1 MEIKKLDDNKLVKAT
16 TKKRRIKMGAIV
28 LAVLI
33 IGAAVG
39 CLVTSHLTTEAK
51 TTKIGFEDIGE
62 LDTQVAYC
70 TVVDVIDDPR
80 EIFGVEVPFTKSKY
94 IYSYD
99 VVVKAG
105 LDFEKMD
112 WKETGGKI
120 KVKMPEVYVTDS
132 YIDEKSGRIYHEEE
146 SIFSPITLEEQMLA
160 RAELVETGVNDAI
173 ANGLYDKAKE
183 NAEKMLTSFFKQHDE
198 YKDKEIV
205 FEWK

>member
-16 TKKRRIKMGAIV
+16 TKKRRIKLGAIV

-132 YIDEKSGRIYHEEE
+132 
-146 SIFSPITLEEQMLA
+146 IFSPITLEEQMLA

>member
-39 CLVTSHLTTEAK
+39 CLLTSHLTTEAK

>member
-183 NAEKMLTSFFKQHDE
+183 NAETMLTSFFKQHDE

>member
-1 MEIKKLDDNKLVKAT
+1 M
-16 TKKRRIKMGAIV
+16 
-28 LAVLI
+28 
-33 IGAAVG
+33 
-39 CLVTSHLTTEAK
+39 
-51 TTKIGFEDIGE
+51 
-62 LDTQVAYC
+62 
-70 TVVDVIDDPR
+70 
-80 EIFGVEVPFTKSKY
+80 
-94 IYSYD
+94 
-99 VVVKAG
+99 
-105 LDFEKMD
+105 
-112 WKETGGKI
+112 
-120 KVKMPEVYVTDS
+120 KMPEVYVTDS

>member
-183 NAEKMLTSFFKQHDE
+183 NAEKMLASFFKQHDE

>member
-39 CLVTSHLTTEAK
+39 CLVTSHLTTE
-51 TTKIGFEDIGE
+51 TETSKIGFEDIGE

>member
-173 ANGLYDKAKE
+173 ANGLFDKAKE
-183 NAEKMLTSFFKQHDE
+183 NAEKMLASFFKQHDE

-205 FEWK
+205 FQWK

>member
-1 MEIKKLDDNKLVKAT
+1 MEIKKTEENKLVKAANL
-16 TKKRRIKMGAIV
+16 KRKVKIGMALLV
-28 LAVLI
+28 VLI
-33 IGAAVG
+33 IGGAIG
-39 CLVTSHLTTEAK
+39 CLTTSHFTTETK

-70 TVVDVIDDPR
+70 TVVDVLDDPR

-105 LDFEKMD
+105 LNFEKIN
-112 WKETGGKI
+112 WKESDNKI
-120 KVKMPEVYVTDS
+120 KVKMPELYITDS
-132 YIDEKSGRIYHEEE
+132 YIDEESGKIYHEEE
-146 SIFSPITLEEQMLA
+146 SIFSPITLEEEMLA
-160 RAELVETGVNDAI
+160 RSKLVETGVNDAVE
-173 ANGLYDKAKE
+173 NGLYDKAKE
-183 NAEKMLTSFFKQHDE
+183 NAEKMMTSFFKQHDD

>member
-1 MEIKKLDDNKLVKAT
+1 MEIKKLDDNKLVKDT

>member
-16 TKKRRIKMGAIV
+16 TMKRRIKMGAIV

-173 ANGLYDKAKE
+173 ANGLFDKAKE
-183 NAEKMLTSFFKQHDE
+183 NAEKMLASFFKQHDE

>member
-1 MEIKKLDDNKLVKAT
+1 MEIKRLDDNKLVKAAAL
-16 TKKRRIKMGAIV
+16 KRKSKVGAIV

-33 IGAAVG
+33 IGAAIG
-39 CLVTSHLTTEAK
+39 CLVTSHLTTE
-51 TTKIGFEDIGE
+51 TETSKIGFEDIGE

-80 EIFGVEVPFTKSKY
+80 EIFGVEVPFTESKY

-105 LDFEKMD
+105 LDFEDIKWD
-112 WKETGGKI
+112 APGDKI
-120 KVKMPEVYVTDS
+120 EVKMPEVHVTDS

-183 NAEKMLTSFFKQHDE
+183 NAEKILTSFFKQHDE

-205 FEWK
+205 VEW

>member
-146 SIFSPITLEEQMLA
+146 SIFSPITLEEQILA

-198 YKDKEIV
+198 YKDKEII

>member
-1 MEIKKLDDNKLVKAT
+1 MEIKKIDDNKLMKAVAF
-16 TKKRRIKMGAIV
+16 KRKIKMGAIV
-28 LAVLI
+28 LVVLI

-39 CLVTSHLTTEAK
+39 CLVTSHLTTETK

-105 LDFEKMD
+105 LDFEKIE
-112 WKETGGKI
+112 WKDGSNKI
-120 KVKMPEVYVTDS
+120 KVAMPKIYITDK
-132 YIDEKSGRIYHEEE
+132 YIDEKSGEIYHEEE
-146 SIFSPITLEEQMLA
+146 SVFSPITLDEQMTA

-173 ANGLYDKAKE
+173 ENGLYDKAKE
-183 NAEKMLTSFFKQHDE
+183 NAEKMMISFFKQHDE
-198 YKDKEIV
+198 YRDKEVV

>member
-80 EIFGVEVPFTKSKY
+80 EIFGVEVPFTESKY

-105 LDFEKMD
+105 LDFEDIKWD
-112 WKETGGKI
+112 APGDKI
-120 KVKMPEVYVTDS
+120 EVKMPEVHVTDS

>member
-16 TKKRRIKMGAIV
+16 TMKRRIKMGAIV

>member
-99 VVVKAG
+99 IVVKAG

-160 RAELVETGVNDAI
+160 RAELVETGVYDAI
-173 ANGLYDKAKE
+173 ANGLFDKAKE
-183 NAEKMLTSFFKQHDE
+183 NAEKMLASFFKQHDE

>member
-80 EIFGVEVPFTKSKY
+80 EIFGVEVPFTESKY

>member
-1 MEIKKLDDNKLVKAT
+1 MEIKNLDDNKLVKAT
-16 TKKRRIKMGAIV
+16 TMKRRIKMGAIV

-205 FEWK
+205 FQWK

>member
-1 MEIKKLDDNKLVKAT
+1 MEIKKLDDNNLVKAT

>member
-1 MEIKKLDDNKLVKAT
+1 MDVIGLLDSQD
-16 TKKRRIKMGAIV
+16 
-28 LAVLI
+28 
-33 IGAAVG
+33 
-39 CLVTSHLTTEAK
+39 
-51 TTKIGFEDIGE
+51 
-62 LDTQVAYC
+62 AYC

>member
-1 MEIKKLDDNKLVKAT
+1 MENKKLDDNKLVKAT
-16 TKKRRIKMGAIV
+16 IMKRKIKIGAIV

-39 CLVTSHLTTEAK
+39 CLVTSHLTTETK

-80 EIFGVEVPFTKSKY
+80 EILGVEVPFTKSKY

-160 RAELVETGVNDAI
+160 RAELVETGMNDAI
-173 ANGLYDKAKE
+173 VNGLYDKAKE
-183 NAEKMLTSFFKQHDE
+183 NAEKMLTSFFRQHDE

>member
-1 MEIKKLDDNKLVKAT
+1 MDIKKIENNKLVKVAT
-16 TKKRRIKMGAIV
+16 FKSKMKTGTIV

-33 IGAAVG
+33 IGAVVG
-39 CLVTSHLTTEAK
+39 CLVSSHLTTETK

-105 LDFEKMD
+105 LDFEKID
-112 WKETGGKI
+112 WKETGDKI
-120 KVKMPEVYVTDS
+120 KVKMPELYVTDS

-146 SIFSPITLEEQMLA
+146 SIFSPITLDEQMEA

-173 ANGLYDKAKE
+173 ENGLYEKAKV
-183 NAEKMLTSFFKQHDE
+183 NAEKMMTSFFKQHDE
-198 YKDKEIV
+198 YKDIEII

>member
-62 LDTQVAYC
+62 LDTQVAYF

>member
-16 TKKRRIKMGAIV
+16 TKQRRIKMGAIV

>member
-16 TKKRRIKMGAIV
+16 TMKRRIKMGAIV

-120 KVKMPEVYVTDS
+120 KVKMPEVNVTDS

-173 ANGLYDKAKE
+173 ANGLFDKAKE
-183 NAEKMLTSFFKQHDE
+183 NAEKMLASFFKQHDE

>member
-33 IGAAVG
+33 IGSAVG

>member
-1 MEIKKLDDNKLVKAT
+1 MEIKRLDDNKLVKAAAL
-16 TKKRRIKMGAIV
+16 KRKIKMSAIV

-33 IGAAVG
+33 IGAAIG
-39 CLVTSHLTTEAK
+39 CLVTSHLTTE
-51 TTKIGFEDIGE
+51 TETSKIGFEDIGE

-80 EIFGVEVPFTKSKY
+80 EIFGVEVPFTESKY

-105 LDFEKMD
+105 LDFEDIKWD
-112 WKETGGKI
+112 APGDKI
-120 KVKMPEVYVTDS
+120 EVKMPEVHVTDS

-160 RAELVETGVNDAI
+160 RTELVETGVNDAI

-183 NAEKMLTSFFKQHDE
+183 NAEKILTSFFKQHDE

-205 FEWK
+205 FEW

>member
-16 TKKRRIKMGAIV
+16 TMKRRIKIGAIV
-28 LAVLI
+28 LVVLI

-160 RAELVETGVNDAI
+160 RAELVATGVNDAI

-183 NAEKMLTSFFKQHDE
+183 NAEKMLISFFKQHDE

>member
-16 TKKRRIKMGAIV
+16 TMKRRIKMGAIV

-173 ANGLYDKAKE
+173 ANGLFDKAKE
-183 NAEKMLTSFFKQHDE
+183 NAEKMLASFSKGSCILR
-198 YKDKEIV
+198 KSNTPIST
-205 FEWK
+205 

>member
-39 CLVTSHLTTEAK
+39 CHVTSHLTTEAK

>member
-1 MEIKKLDDNKLVKAT
+1 MEIKKLDNNKLVKAT
-16 TKKRRIKMGAIV
+16 TMKRRIKMGAIV